1 MQTRSSP
8 APLQISISFGAL
20 RDPRIART
28 RRHPLINI
36 LVIVLAATLAG
47 MRGWDAMVVFAL
59 GKFDLLSR
67 FLDLSGGV
75 PSADT
80 LRRVFERLDRKVF
93 AESFAHWTAG
103 AARLRP
109 GSLIAIDGKSQQ
121 GPTGPEVRGCQ
132 SQPIVH
138 MVSAWAA
145 EKRMVLAAVP
155 TLRAATEPVQIKEL
169 LTLFELR
176 GATVTVDAIG
186 CNGDAVAKAIRAKG
200 AHYLITL
207 KRNARRLYDFVQ
219 GRFAEAERLDFQG
232 EGISCFVEHD
242 RAHGRDETRTVW
254 AMPAS
259 GWRHPTG
266 AWSDLG
272 TIVRVDRERTRKGK
286 TVCTTHYFV
295 TDLRAKATTLGRRI
309 RRRWSTENEQHWRLD
324 VGFDEDHSQ
333 IRDATSATNLAFVR
347 RVALNLHLAI
357 PDAHGGLPL
366 RMARAVCEDAYLVQL
381 LTLDIQHL

>member
-1 MQTRSSP
+1 MQTHPSI
-8 APLQISISFGAL
+8 APLQISIHFAAL

-47 MRGWDAMVVFAL
+47 MRGWDAMVEFAL
-59 GKFDLLSR
+59 GRFDLLAR

-80 LRRVFERLDRKVF
+80 LRRVFERLDHKVF
-93 AESFAHWTAG
+93 AECFARWTAG
-103 AARLRP
+103 AARLGP

-121 GPTGPEVRGCQ
+121 GLPGTGQPGYQKR
-132 SQPIVH
+132 PIVH

-145 EKRMVLAAVP
+145 EQRMVLAAVP
-155 TLRAATEPVQIKEL
+155 TARASTEPVQIKEL

-186 CNGDAVAKAIRAKG
+186 GRGDGVAKAIRAKG

-207 KRNARRLYDFVQ
+207 KCNAGLLFEHVQ
-219 GRFAEAERLDFQG
+219 ERFASAERRRFRDEVYSRFD
-232 EGISCFVEHD
+232 EHD
-242 RAHGRDETRTVW
+242 RAHGRDEKRTVW

-259 GWRHPTG
+259 GWHHPTG
-266 AWSDLG
+266 AWSDVG
-272 TIVRVDRERTRKGK
+272 TIVRVDRARTRKGK
-286 TVCTTHYFV
+286 TVRTTHYFV
-295 TDLRAKATTLGRRI
+295 TDLRAKAETLAHRI

-324 VGFDEDHSQ
+324 VSFGEDRST
-333 IRDATSATNLAFVR
+333 IRDAASATNLAFVR
-347 RVALNLHLAI
+347 RVALDLHLAV
-357 PDAHGGLPL
+357 PDARGGLPL
-366 RMARAVCEDAYLVQL
+366 RVVRAASDDAYLARL
-381 LTLDIQHL
+381 LTLKIKQL

>member
-1 MQTRSSP
+1 MHPRLSV
-8 APLQISISFGAL
+8 APLRISISFAAL

-47 MRGWDAMVVFAL
+47 MRGWDAMVAFAL
-59 GKFDLLSR
+59 GKFDLLGR
-67 FLDLSGGV
+67 FLNLSVGV

-93 AESFAHWTAG
+93 AACFARWTAG
-103 AARLRP
+103 AARLGP
-109 GSLIAIDGKSQQ
+109 GSVIAIDGKSQQ
-121 GPTGPEVRGCQ
+121 GNTGPEIRGCQ
-132 SQPIVH
+132 ALPIVH

-145 EKRMVLAAVP
+145 EQRMVLAAVP
-155 TLRAATEPVQIKEL
+155 TARAATEPVQIKEL
-169 LTLFELR
+169 LTLFEMR

-186 CNGDAVAKAIRAKG
+186 CRGDGVAKAIRARG

-207 KRNARRLYDFVQ
+207 KRNGGLLFKYVQ
-219 GRFAEAERLDFQG
+219 GRFASAERRRFRG
-232 EGISCFVEHD
+232 EVHSRFDEHD
-242 RAHGRDETRTVW
+242 RAHGRDEKRTVW

-259 GWRHPTG
+259 GWHHPQG

-272 TIVRVDRERTRKGK
+272 TIVRVDRERTPKGK
-286 TVCTTHYFV
+286 MVRTTHYFV
-295 TDLRAKATTLGRRI
+295 TDLRAKAETLAHRI

-333 IRDATSATNLAFVR
+333 IRDAVSATNLAFVR

-357 PDAHGGLPL
+357 TDAHGGLPL
-366 RMARAVCEDAYLVQL
+366 RVARAACDDAYLVRL
-381 LTLDIQHL
+381 LTLDIKPC

>member
-1 MQTRSSP
+1 MQTRSSL
-8 APLQISISFGAL
+8 APLQVSISFAAL

-59 GKFDLLSR
+59 GKFDLLAR

-93 AESFAHWTAG
+93 AECFARWTAG
-103 AARLRP
+103 AARLGP

-121 GPTGPEVRGCQ
+121 GTTDPERRGCR

-145 EKRMVLAAVP
+145 EQRMVLAAVP
-155 TLRAATEPVQIKEL
+155 TARAATEPVQIKEL
-169 LTLFELR
+169 LTLFELG

-186 CNGDAVAKAIRAKG
+186 CRGDGVARAIRAKD

-207 KRNARRLYDFVQ
+207 KRNAGRLYDFVRE
-219 GRFAEAERLDFQG
+219 RFAEAERLQFRG
-232 EGISCFVEHD
+232 TEISCSVEHD
-242 RAHGRDETRTVW
+242 RSHERDETRTVW

-259 GWRHPTG
+259 GWHHPTG

-272 TIVRVDRERTRKGK
+272 TIVRVDRERILKGK
-286 TVCTTHYFV
+286 MLRTTHYFV
-295 TDLRAKATTLGRRI
+295 TDLRAKARTLAHRI

-324 VGFDEDHSQ
+324 VCFGEDHSL
-333 IRDATSATNLAFVR
+333 IRDTTSATNLAFVR

-366 RMARAVCEDAYLVQL
+366 RIVRAACDDAYLVRL
-381 LTLDIQHL
+381 LTLEIEQF